1 MRYEIFQIEDIANV
15 NYAFRN
21 HIEKEFSLDDYKLV
35 GKGMV
40 LENGNVE
47 GDYTDE
53 DALEDLFVAF
63 NENKYVSFKGRSLSV
78 SDVVSLDGRL
88 YYCESFGWKRIA

>member
-21 HIEKEFSLDDYKLV
+21 YIEKEFSLDDYKLV
-35 GKGMV
+35 GEGMV
-40 LENGNVE
+40 LGNGNVE

-53 DALEDLFVAF
+53 DVLEDLFIAF
-63 NENKYVSFKGRSLSV
+63 NENKPMHFKGRSLSV
-78 SDVVSLDGRL
+78 SDVVSLDGRA

>member
-1 MRYEIFQIEDIANV
+1 MRYKIFQIKDIANV

-21 HIEKEFSLDDYKLV
+21 YIEKEFSLDDYKLV
-35 GKGMV
+35 GKGTV
-40 LENGNVE
+40 LVNGNVE
-47 GDYTDE
+47 GDYTDD
-53 DALEDLFVAF
+53 DALEDLFVFF
-63 NENKYVSFKGRSLSV
+63 NENKPVYFEGRSLSV